1 MPCDFVGAIA
11 VPLTTDCCLVL
22 PDYKA
27 NPRVATREEMAH
39 LVRASW

>member
-1 MPCDFVGAIA
+1 MN
-11 VPLTTDCCLVL
+11 VPDSELEALTDSCLVL

-27 NPRVATREEMAH
+27 NPRVATREEMAE